1 MVSSY
6 NASAAGS
13 DTAEEQGGVSPQG
26 QSIGIGQALAA
37 MQRCSVHDPLHAV
50 LQGRKRREA

>member
-6 NASAAGS
+6 NVGAAGG
-13 DTAEEQGGVSPQG
+13 DTEEEQGGVSPQG
-26 QSIGIGQALAA
+26 QSIGIDQELAA
-37 MQRCSVHDPLHAV
+37 RRRCSVHDHQHAV